1 MQGKRDDALG
11 LRSLEQPHKTDRM
24 TTVGPSNNER
34 NAGLLLMAA
43 AALALA
49 VANSPFSSIY
59 HAVLASY
66 IGPLSVSYWI
76 ADALMAVFF
85 LLVGLEVK
93 REWYDGQLATPEARR
108 LPMIAAASGMA
119 VPALVYLAS
128 TGFDPAL
135 STGWAIPAATDI
147 AFALGVLA
155 LLGNRVPA
163 SIKLLLVTIAI
174 IDDIGAV
181 AIIALFYT
189 ADLDP
194 VALGVAALIVGAMAA
209 MNMFGVRRL
218 WPYLLAFPVLWLA
231 VFQSGVHATI
241 AGVLAAFA
249 VPLGKGEARSP
260 LKLLEHRLHAPVM
273 FGIVPL
279 FGFASA
285 GVTFPGADALLDPL
299 PVGIALGLFFG
310 KQIGVF
316 GGIWLADRSGA
327 ASRPPGLDWLHLWG
341 MALLTGIGFTMSL
354 FIGALAFAD
363 PLLVDEAKIGTLAGS
378 LASGLLGYAV
388 LRLAR
393 PIASVEYD
401 RDEAEEIF
409 GEDADR
415 DPAVCLDDVPVRA
428 GPAPG
433 A

>member
-1 MQGKRDDALG
+1 MAA
-11 LRSLEQPHKTDRM
+11 
-24 TTVGPSNNER
+24 SNTSHGER

-43 AALALA
+43 AALALI
-49 VANSPFSSIY
+49 VANSPLAEAY
-59 HAVLASY
+59 HDALHAYV
-66 IGPLSVSYWI
+66 GPLTVHYWI

-108 LPMIAAASGMA
+108 LPMIAAAAGMA
-119 VPALVYLAS
+119 VPALVYKLV

-135 STGWAIPAATDI
+135 SSGWAIPAATDI

-155 LLGNRVPA
+155 LIGSRVPA

-181 AIIALFYT
+181 IIIALFYT
-189 ADLDP
+189 ADLD
-194 VALGVAALIVGAMAA
+194 VAALATSAVIVAAMAA
-209 MNMFGVRRL
+209 MNMFGVRKL
-218 WPYLLAFPVLWLA
+218 WPYLVAFPLLWVA

-241 AGVLAAFA
+241 AGVLAALT

-260 LKLLEHRLHAPVM
+260 LKILEHRIHPYVM

-285 GVTFPGADALLDPL
+285 GVTFPGADAVFAPL
-299 PVGIALGLFFG
+299 PIAIALGLFLG
-310 KQIGVF
+310 KQAGVF
-316 GGIWLADRSGA
+316 GAIWLADRTGVA
-327 ASRPPGLDWLHLWG
+327 AKPDHLGWPHIYG

-354 FIGALAFAD
+354 FIGALAFDD

-378 LASGLLGYAV
+378 LAAGLLGFAV
-388 LRLAR
+388 LRWSK
-393 PIASVEYD
+393 PIPSTRHD
-401 RDEAEEIF
+401 DDEAEEVF

-415 DPAVCLDDVPVRA
+415 DPTVCREELAR
-428 GPAPG
+428 
-433 A
+433 

>member
-1 MQGKRDDALG
+1 
-11 LRSLEQPHKTDRM
+11 M
-24 TTVGPSNNER
+24 TSASPSNSER

-49 VANSPFSSIY
+49 VANSPLAAAY
-59 HAVLASY
+59 HGALATY
-66 IGPLSVSYWI
+66 VGPLTVSYWI
-76 ADALMAVFF
+76 ADALMAIFF

-93 REWYDGQLATPEARR
+93 REWYDGELATPEARR
-108 LPMIAAASGMA
+108 LPMIAAAAGMA
-119 VPALVYLAS
+119 VPALVHKTA
-128 TGFDPAL
+128 TGFDPTLA
-135 STGWAIPAATDI
+135 SGWAIPAATDI

-155 LLGNRVPA
+155 LLGDRVPA
-163 SIKLLLVTIAI
+163 AIKLLLVTIAI

-194 VALGVAALIVGAMAA
+194 VALGVAALIWGGMAA

-231 VFQSGVHATI
+231 VFASGVHATI
-241 AGVLAAFA
+241 AGVLAALA

-260 LKLLEHRLHAPVM
+260 LKVLEHRLHAPVM

-299 PVGIALGLFFG
+299 PVGIALGLFIG
-310 KQIGVF
+310 KQVGVL
-316 GGIWLADRSGA
+316 GAVWLADRTGA
-327 ASRPPGLDWLHLWG
+327 AAKPPELGWQHLWG

-354 FIGALAFAD
+354 FIGALAFVD

-388 LRLAR
+388 LRSAR
-393 PIASVEYD
+393 PVASTALDLE
-401 RDEAEEIF
+401 EAQEIF
-409 GEDADR
+409 GGDADR
-415 DPAVCLDDVPVRA
+415 DPAVCLDEGSTRVS
-428 GPAPG
+428 APRT
-433 A
+433 